1 MREKILCVE
10 DDPTIQE
17 LVRGSLQDYQVV
29 VAENLAQAEQELER
43 EHFQAIVLD
52 IQLPDGDGLR
62 FYTRLAKD
70 PKFRKL
76 PALFLSGHSEISN
89 KLMAFSVGADDFI
102 AKPFDPMELSARVSL
117 RIKKRNEE
125 AEGRRTQSVGDIEI
139 DLDRQKAFQM
149 NNGHGQDLGLTS
161 IELKILTLLSR
172 RLEQVFSRDQ
182 ILSGVWGETHIT
194 DRTVD
199 SHIAHLRSKIG
210 NSKVKVETVKNS
222 GYRTVVLA

>member
-17 LVRGSLQDYQVV
+17 LVRGSLQEYQVV

-43 EHFQAIVLD
+43 EQFQAIVLD
-52 IQLPDGDGLR
+52 IQLPDGDGLK
-62 FYTRLAKD
+62 FYTKLAKD
-70 PKFRKL
+70 PRFAKL

-89 KLMAFSVGADDFI
+89 KLMAFSLGADDFI
-102 AKPFDPMELSARVSL
+102 AKPFDPMELNARVGV
-117 RIKKRNEE
+117 RIKRRSDEV
-125 AEGRRTQSVGDIEI
+125 EGRRTQLVGDIEI

-149 NNGHGQDLGLTS
+149 DNGRGADLGLTS

-172 RLEQVFSRDQ
+172 RLEQVFTREQ
-182 ILSGVWGETHIT
+182 ILDGVWGETHIT

-210 NSKVKVETVKNS
+210 TSKVKVETVKNS